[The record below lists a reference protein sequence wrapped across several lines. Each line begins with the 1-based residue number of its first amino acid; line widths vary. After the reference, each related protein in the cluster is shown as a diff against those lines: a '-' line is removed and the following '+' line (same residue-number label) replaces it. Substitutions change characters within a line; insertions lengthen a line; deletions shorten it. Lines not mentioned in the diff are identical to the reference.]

1 MYLKWFNPVA
11 VIAFALSL
19 VFVYPLSSYL
29 PVSFSLFPY
38 QSWLYPG
45 SWIFTILCSGIIYII
60 LMKYW
65 IMQKYQPEIK
75 AGLIKGYIADDKV
88 RVFEGITPI
97 ITFKNEINI

>member
-1 MYLKWFNPVA
+1 
-11 VIAFALSL
+11 
-19 VFVYPLSSYL
+19 
-29 PVSFSLFPY
+29 
-38 QSWLYPG
+38 
-45 SWIFTILCSGIIYII
+45 
-60 LMKYW
+60 MKYW